1 MPVFSDT
8 TFFLLG
14 QAGDQPP
21 ASGMVTM
28 VGMFIFIFA
37 FMYIFTIRPQRIKE
51 KKHLEAVSKLKKGDN
66 VLLESGI
73 YGEVFSVEG
82 DTINIKVA
90 DKVVIKVHQRGIR
103 VILAGESAAEVDA
116 KLGSK

>member
-14 QAGDQPP
+14 QAANQPAGGGP
-21 ASGMVTM
+21 IYM
-28 VGMFIFIFA
+28 VGLFIIMFI
-37 FMYIFTIRPQRIKE
+37 FMYIFTIRPQRVKE

-66 VLLESGI
+66 ILLESGI
-73 YGEVFSVEG
+73 YGEVFSVES
-82 DTINIKVA
+82 DTLHVKVA

-116 KLGSK
+116 KFGNK